1 MGERMMTDNPER
13 KSYVM
18 RGYVLRIMK
27 WLVAGFLIPAFPL
40 FTLAGSLQVSS
51 SVPGLHIAVLDK
63 LPSAPEHISA
73 DNDSSFCEGEPP
85 QTVAGEYVAG
95 KGWRVIN
102 EIQQGDVIIVG
113 FFSQGVDGTSGS
125 CFIKNG
131 NVAIFDKGKLSAL
144 IYGDEIKDDGY
155 SMTGAVSKTNLKNTF
170 RLREFF
176 PGRLAVADLYYN
188 GDVARVQPVAP
199 GEPYCAGTAPVPDIY
214 GKSITAARKRLMN
227 YGWKP
232 VPVEE
237 DKNDPRIREFYQH
250 GIREAD
256 SCSGTGF
263 GFCSFNYVRDSGATL
278 NVVTVGDDATVT
290 DYGAECP
297 EG

>member
-1 MGERMMTDNPER
+1 
-13 KSYVM
+13 
-18 RGYVLRIMK
+18 
-27 WLVAGFLIPAFPL
+27 
-40 FTLAGSLQVSS
+40 
-51 SVPGLHIAVLDK
+51 
-63 LPSAPEHISA
+63 
-73 DNDSSFCEGEPP
+73 
-85 QTVAGEYVAG
+85 VAG

-170 RLREFF
+170 RLREFL
-176 PGRLAVADLYYN
+176 P
-188 GDVARVQPVAP
+188 
-199 GEPYCAGTAPVPDIY
+199 
-214 GKSITAARKRLMN
+214 
-227 YGWKP
+227 
-232 VPVEE
+232 
-237 DKNDPRIREFYQH
+237 
-250 GIREAD
+250 
-256 SCSGTGF
+256 
-263 GFCSFNYVRDSGATL
+263 GFCSFNYVRDGGATL
-278 NVVTVGDDATVT
+278 NVVTVGDDAMVT